1 MYGDWRGRIFNFVN
15 KFRQESLLPEF
26 VIILI
31 ILFWILNMI
40 LLWIDTPQNKI
51 PYDVIEWT
59 IEK

>member
-1 MYGDWRGRIFNFVN
+1 MYWCWRGRIFNFLN
-15 KFRQESLLPEF
+15 KSRQESLLPEF

-40 LLWIDTPQNKI
+40 LLCVDTPQNI
-51 PYDVIEWT
+51 PYDIIEWT